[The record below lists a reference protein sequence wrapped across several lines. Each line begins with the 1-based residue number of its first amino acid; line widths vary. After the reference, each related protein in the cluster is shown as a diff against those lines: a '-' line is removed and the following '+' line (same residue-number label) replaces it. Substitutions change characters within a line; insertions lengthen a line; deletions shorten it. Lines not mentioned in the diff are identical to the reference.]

1 MKMRRII
8 SIDSS
13 TKKSAYAVFDDEKYT
28 NSELITCN
36 EKNMDERFRNMSLNL
51 LQILSEKK
59 PDAVYIEDTVVP
71 RNVQTQRFLTRL
83 QGVVYAYC
91 VMNECEFHT
100 IRPTVW
106 RKLVGI
112 TQGKKKREELKD
124 AAIKLVMDQFEMNV
138 NDDEAEAV
146 LIGIA
151 AIKQSRQ
158 QGKEK

>member
-1 MKMRRII
+1 
-8 SIDSS
+8 
-13 TKKSAYAVFDDEKYT
+13 
-28 NSELITCN
+28 
-36 EKNMDERFRNMSLNL
+36 MDERFRNMSLNL

-112 TQGKKKREELKD
+112 TQGKKKREELKE

-158 QGKEK
+158 QEKEK